1 MWNSSVSRDMEL
13 RHVRILNTD
22 MVEGDKF
29 NVQKMAFLFG
39 GKNGALCIA
48 SIIETQPDVTCFHC
62 NPLATLYGENKE
74 SAAVRDIL
82 YLDEMKMIIA
92 LNSVNEIYFF
102 KLQRDEKDYKTE
114 FNSYFKFE
122 RIYEVLQENGSAYKE
137 PERIMSFKLINKL
150 HTDSKDPGKTF
161 SHILMVGTNHR
172 LVAFILGFTTE
183 NIELTGQ
190 PSYGIVGFVQLN
202 NITEYVMM
210 DPVQETFGLFD
221 LTMTMDP
228 LGNIDDT
235 QMISL
240 QGPEL
245 SPMVRKRSIHSDNT
259 WMEWNIYKIAQPEE
273 SDDLDF
279 DNNTAAAA
287 PADRKPS
294 VLESIEEK
302 HVSSTSSSSMVMADA
317 QRESLGLAQSV
328 TGADNGNAESMAV
341 GEGAAMPVEGM
352 AAVAIPALDKDSEA
366 MAVEHGEPES
376 MALNDMNA
384 LSSSE
389 EMMKSSGMMDAD
401 GKPIMDSMATTT
413 DANDAGS
420 HQSFLSRMFGGTRK
434 NSNASNTNESKV
446 DALADPN
453 VPVAVDTV
461 DPNPATMVPGEME
474 SSSQVV
480 EGPVTQEGE
489 QPMANPASGGM
500 MMGGTPVP
508 IVDNAN
514 AVVPQEEKAETMMVA
529 PLPAVVAQDNNKPL
543 VEPLGAAVAANGHRS
558 ESVATTFGTMT
569 EKRNERART
578 LFANGPITVAKRYV
592 RNKGYFEKAV
602 RKVHYF

>member
-22 MVEGDKF
+22 MIEGDRF

-102 KLQRDEKDYKTE
+102 KLQRDEKDYRTE

-137 PERIMSFKLINKL
+137 AERIMSFKLINKL

-202 NITEYVMM
+202 NISEYVMM

-273 SDDLDF
+273 TDDLDY
-279 DNNTAAAA
+279 DNTAVAA
-287 PADRKPS
+287 ADRKPS
-294 VLESIEEK
+294 VLESTEEK
-302 HVSSTSSSSMVMADA
+302 HVSSTSSSSMMMAEA

-328 TGADNGNAESMAV
+328 TGADNGKAESMAV
-341 GEGAAMPVEGM
+341 GEGAAMPLEGI
-352 AAVAIPALDKDSEA
+352 AAAAIPAMDKDSEA

-376 MALNDMNA
+376 MALNDMNV

-389 EMMKSSGMMDAD
+389 EMMKSSEQQAMSTMMDAE
-401 GKPIMDSMATTT
+401 GKAMDSTTAAM
-413 DANDAGS
+413 DANEAGS

-434 NSNASNTNESKV
+434 NSNASNTI
-446 DALADPN
+446 ADPN
-453 VPVAVDTV
+453 IPVAVDTV
-461 DPNPATMVPGEME
+461 DPNPATTSSMVPEE
-474 SSSQVV
+474 SSQV

-489 QPMANPASGGM
+489 QPMVCNPSPVGII
-500 MMGGTPVP
+500 GGTPVP

-529 PLPAVVAQDNNKPL
+529 PLPVVAQDNNKPL
-543 VEPLGAAVAANGHRS
+543 AEPLRS

>member
-22 MVEGDKF
+22 MIEGDRF

-102 KLQRDEKDYKTE
+102 KLQRDEKDYRTE

-137 PERIMSFKLINKL
+137 AERIMSFKLINKL

-202 NITEYVMM
+202 NISEYVMM

-273 SDDLDF
+273 SDDLDY
-279 DNNTAAAA
+279 DNTAVAA
-287 PADRKPS
+287 PDRKPS

-302 HVSSTSSSSMVMADA
+302 PVSSTSSSSMMMAEA

-328 TGADNGNAESMAV
+328 TGADNGKAESMAV
-341 GEGAAMPVEGM
+341 GEGAAMPLEGI
-352 AAVAIPALDKDSEA
+352 AAAAIPAMDKDSEA

-376 MALNDMNA
+376 MALNDMNV

-389 EMMKSSGMMDAD
+389 EMMKSSEQQAMSTMMDAE
-401 GKPIMDSMATTT
+401 GKAMDSTTAM
-413 DANDAGS
+413 DANEAGS

-434 NSNASNTNESKV
+434 NSNASNTI
-446 DALADPN
+446 ADPN
-453 VPVAVDTV
+453 IPVAVDTV
-461 DPNPATMVPGEME
+461 DPNPATTSSMVPEE
-474 SSSQVV
+474 SSQV

-489 QPMANPASGGM
+489 QPMVCNPSPVGI
-500 MMGGTPVP
+500 MGETPVP

-529 PLPAVVAQDNNKPL
+529 PLPVVAQDNNKPL
-543 VEPLGAAVAANGHRS
+543 AEPLRS